1 MFEILKDSIIEVH
14 VFISYYRPRHGSYP
28 RGADP
33 DKQWI
38 EYVNQYLT
46 RLTKLWWLMWIMA
59 VAPLNSLYNMFCC
72 IHILSDGSII
82 FQMNTNN
89 ACKLTHPGLV
99 NMATIFADVLLKL
112 LFLNFAESCFQRTD
126 W

>member
-1 MFEILKDSIIEVH
+1 MFEIHKDRINEVN
-14 VFISYYRPRHGSYP
+14 VFISYYRPCHGSYS

-33 DKQWI
+33 DKQRI

-59 VAPLNSLYNMFCC
+59 VAPLNSLYNTFCC

-82 FQMNTNN
+82 FQMNTDN
-89 ACKLTHPGLV
+89 ALQINASGLSQHGHH
-99 NMATIFADVLLKL
+99 FADVLLKS

-126 W
+126 